1 MALQRRSDVG
11 WRAPGCLKLGRAIS
25 SGDYDLRMAICAVC
39 GQEMLT
45 ASSCSERYAELVD
58 GRYERIRWGA
68 LEGEP
73 TDESCGDCGVDPGG
87 LHHVGCEFE
96 TCPRCREALALCDCW
111 PE

>member
-1 MALQRRSDVG
+1 
-11 WRAPGCLKLGRAIS
+11 
-25 SGDYDLRMAICAVC
+25 MAICAVC

-45 ASSCSERYAELVD
+45 ASSCTERFAELVD

-96 TCPRCREALALCDCW
+96 TCPRCGEALALCDCW
-111 PE
+111 PEWEEEEL

>member
-1 MALQRRSDVG
+1 MSSDGRPSGAHLATRLQ
-11 WRAPGCLKLGRAIS
+11 AIS
-25 SGDYDLRMAICAVC
+25 LR
-39 GQEMLT
+39 QL
-45 ASSCSERYAELVD
+45 RFFAELAD

-96 TCPRCREALALCDCW
+96 TCPRCSEALALCDCW
-111 PE
+111 AED